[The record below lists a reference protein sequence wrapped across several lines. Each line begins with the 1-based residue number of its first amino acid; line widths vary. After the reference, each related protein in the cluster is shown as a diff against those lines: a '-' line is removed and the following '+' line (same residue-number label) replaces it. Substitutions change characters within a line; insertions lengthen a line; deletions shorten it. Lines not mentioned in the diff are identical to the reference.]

1 MKPKLISLCSKGKE
15 TPSLKHRW
23 SWTEYPCGYRQC
35 HLYISSGY
43 LLLPGDFW
51 HKIWNFLRTKMPLSF
66 TERHQFYWDQ
76 STMEKVAS
84 TILVADHYKCPAILC
99 QYLHWV
105 DLFYCLDFWLSM
117 QDLRYILRL
126 FDFIS
131 DWPYRHGLK
140 VIQGLLEIWAE
151 HSKKLK

>member
-1 MKPKLISLCSKGKE
+1 MLYEPK
-15 TPSLKHRW
+15 
-23 SWTEYPCGYRQC
+23 WTE
-35 HLYISSGY
+35 H
-43 LLLPGDFW
+43 
-51 HKIWNFLRTKMPLSF
+51 
-66 TERHQFYWDQ
+66 HQFYWHRR
-76 STMEKVAS
+76 TMEKVAS

-99 QYLHWV
+99 QYLLWV

-140 VIQGLLEIWAE
+140 DNVLIQGLLEIWAE
-151 HSKKLK
+151 HSKKLQEIKCGFLDVGKFQVTPSLTDSLFLNFEKEILHLSKALWNHGKFRVFCPFL